1 MTKQLG
7 LSRPLLSFNAV
18 DQSYPVKSLCNVLLA
33 GIWVAWLCWPDG
45 SAANPIVVREHEAF
59 SRNVQPVSGV
69 AALVCGAAL
78 VAESICVALLSGR
91 RNAASMFLWFTVTLA
106 TFLVF
111 IVWPTGDWAPI
122 GPSGP
127 RIAQSLAAEALV
139 VCVEGVVLWRMWFRA
154 VPKGAARAFGI
165 ALLGN
170 LLSLAIGGL
179 YALMA

>member
-1 MTKQLG
+1 MTRQLG
-7 LSRPLLSFNAV
+7 LLRPLLSFAAA
-18 DQSYPVKSLCNVLLA
+18 DPSYPGRALRNALHA
-33 GIWVAWLCWPDG
+33 GVWIAWLCWPEG
-45 SAANPIVVREHEAF
+45 SAANPIAVKAHEAF
-59 SRNVQPVSGV
+59 PWNVQPVSGV
-69 AALVCGAAL
+69 AALVSGAAL

-91 RNAASMFLWFTVTLA
+91 RNAASMFLWFAVTLS

-127 RIAQSLAAEALV
+127 RITQSLAAEALV
-139 VCVEGVVLWRMWFRA
+139 VCVEGVVLWRMWFRN

-179 YALMA
+179 YAIVA